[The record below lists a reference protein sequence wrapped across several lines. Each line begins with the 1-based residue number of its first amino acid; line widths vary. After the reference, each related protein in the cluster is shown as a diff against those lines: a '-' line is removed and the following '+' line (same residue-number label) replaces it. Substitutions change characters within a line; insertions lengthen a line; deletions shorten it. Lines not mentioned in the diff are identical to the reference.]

1 LREEEHVADPSAGS
15 RETPV
20 VTPTSLPPLRQVEF
34 AVPAAERGGQ
44 AIDPV
49 VRQMIR
55 TRYRQNLDKIHA
67 KTEASSPNV
76 LVTVQDRE
84 ASLLQSRIAEEA
96 DRGRALEAGGR
107 EAMFAEGA
115 FGGDLLGWLRGL
127 FDHVDQSHMHAIVPP
142 PDALPEALPDRAR
155 IAMVGDWGTNL
166 YGAPVSAASIKQK
179 GGYHLLLHLGDI
191 YYSGTRTEVR
201 TRFLDVWPK
210 EAGATTRMLN
220 GNHEM
225 YSGGFA
231 YFDDMLP
238 AFGQRSSYFALQ
250 NAGWLLVGLDSAC
263 LDHDLDAT
271 QVAWL
276 QTVIRNAGA
285 RKVVLF
291 SHHQP
296 FSRLD
301 KQGPKLSAALSGLLT
316 GKAITAWYWGHEHE
330 CVIYDRH
337 PAFGLFGRCLGHGG
351 IPSPRKDAVTGAPSE
366 RTLAGIA
373 WKRLSATADSPSCL
387 ALDGPNPLI
396 RNEEKKFGPHG
407 YVTLELDGPTLIERV
422 HLPDGTEIFKNEIR

>member
-1 LREEEHVADPSAGS
+1 VADPSAVS

-20 VTPTSLPPLRQVEF
+20 VTPSSLPPLRQVEF
-34 AVPAAERGGQ
+34 AVPAAERGRQ

-49 VRQMIR
+49 TQQMIR
-55 TRYRQNLDKIHA
+55 TRYRQVLDRIDA
-67 KTEASSPNV
+67 KTRASSPNV

-84 ASLLQSRIAEEA
+84 ASLLQSSIAEEA
-96 DRGRALEAGGR
+96 DLGRALEAGGR
-107 EAMFAEGA
+107 EAKFAEGA
-115 FGGDLLGWLRGL
+115 FGGDLLGWLGSL
-127 FDHVDQSHMHAIVPP
+127 FDHVDQAHMHPIARP
-142 PDALPEALPDRAR
+142 PDAVPEALPDRAR
-155 IAMVGDWGTNL
+155 IAMMGDWGTNL

-179 GGYHLLLHLGDI
+179 GGYDLLLHLGDI

-201 TRFLDVWPK
+201 MRFLDVWPK
-210 EAGATTRMLN
+210 EAGVKTRVLN

-238 AFGQRSSYFALQ
+238 AFRQPSSYFALQ
-250 NAGWLLVGLDSAC
+250 NAGWLLVGLDTGC

-271 QVAWL
+271 QVGWV
-276 QTVIRNAGA
+276 QTVVRNAGS

-296 FSRLD
+296 FSRFD
-301 KQGPKLSAALSGLLT
+301 QQGPKLSAALSDLLT

-330 CVIYDRH
+330 CVVYDRH

-351 IPSPRKDAVTGAPSE
+351 IPSPRKDAVAGAPSE
-366 RTLAGIA
+366 RTLAGVA

-396 RNEEKKFGPHG
+396 KDGEQEFGPHG
-407 YVTLELDGPTLIERV
+407 YVTLELDGATFIERV
-422 HLPDGTEIFKNEIR
+422 HLPDGTEIFTNEIR

>member
-1 LREEEHVADPSAGS
+1 VADPSAGS

-20 VTPTSLPPLRQVEF
+20 VTPNSLPPLRQVEF
-34 AVPAAERGGQ
+34 AVPAVGRAGQ

-49 VRQMIR
+49 AQQMIR
-55 TRYRQNLDKIHA
+55 TRYGEVLDRIDT
-67 KTEASSPNV
+67 KTRASRPNV

-96 DRGRALEAGGR
+96 ELGLALAAGGR
-107 EAMFAEGA
+107 EAIFAEGA
-115 FGGDLLGWLRGL
+115 FGGDLLGWLRSL
-127 FDHVDQSHMHAIVPP
+127 FDHVDQAHMHPIVRA
-142 PDALPEALPDRAR
+142 PDALPGALPDRAR
-155 IAMVGDWGTNL
+155 IAMMGDWGTNL
-166 YGAPVSAASIKQK
+166 YGAPVSAASIKRK
-179 GGYHLLLHLGDI
+179 GGYDLLLHLGDV
-191 YYSGTRTEVR
+191 YYSGTRTEVK
-201 TRFLDVWPK
+201 TRFLDVWPT
-210 EAGATTRMLN
+210 EAGAKTRVLN

-231 YFDDMLP
+231 YFDEMLP
-238 AFGQRSSYFALQ
+238 AFGQPSSYFALQ
-250 NAGWLLVGLDSAC
+250 NAGWLLVGLDTAC

-271 QVAWL
+271 QVAWVHA
-276 QTVIRNAGA
+276 VIRNAGS

-296 FSRLD
+296 FSRFD
-301 KQGPKLSAALSGLLT
+301 QQGAKLSAALSGLLT

-366 RTLAGIA
+366 RTLAGVA
-373 WKRLSATADSPSCL
+373 WKRLSATADSPSCR

-396 RNEEKKFGPHG
+396 KNEEQKFGPHG
-407 YVTLELDGPTLIERV
+407 YVTLELDSTTLIERV
-422 HLPDGTEIFKNEIR
+422 HLPDGTEIFKNEMR